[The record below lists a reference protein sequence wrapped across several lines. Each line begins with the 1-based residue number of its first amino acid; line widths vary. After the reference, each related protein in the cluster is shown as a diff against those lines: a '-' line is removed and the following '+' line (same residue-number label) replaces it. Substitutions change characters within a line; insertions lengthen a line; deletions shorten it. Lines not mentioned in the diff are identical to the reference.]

1 MTAILTGKS
10 KLKIATMRIPALLVA
25 SVLLAIAAHAQQP
38 VPDAPQPQQPAQ
50 KKKEAKAPDPP
61 PPPPAPAKDD
71 NAFPEDESK
80 AAADAANKQSPPAKD
95 DNAFPED
102 QSKAAAD
109 AANQKKPPAGGDN
122 AFPEA
127 QSKAAADAAQQQTP
141 STKGDN
147 PFPEDQ
153 SKAAAK
159 AAGNDVTTPAVPV
172 HDPARSRKD
181 DEVGKFYLSKGDY
194 KGALLRYQDAT
205 ATDPTNVDAIFGLA
219 ESQHNLKQNAE
230 ALKNYE
236 LYLKIVPNGPKA
248 KQALKGLKEIA
259 EGK

>member
-1 MTAILTGKS
+1 
-10 KLKIATMRIPALLVA
+10 MRTRPLLELVA
-25 SVLLAIAAHAQQP
+25 FVLLAVGAGAQQT

-50 KKKEAKAPDPP
+50 KKQPAKAPDPP
-61 PPPPAPAKDD
+61 PAPPPPA
-71 NAFPEDESK
+71 
-80 AAADAANKQSPPAKD
+80 AKD

-109 AANQKKPPAGGDN
+109 AAGQNKQPAGDDN

-127 QSKAAADAAQQQTP
+127 QSKAAADAAEQKPVP

-147 PFPEDQ
+147 PFPEDE

-159 AAGNDVTTPAVPV
+159 AAGNEVAPVPAVPM
-172 HDPARSRKD
+172 HDPARSKKD
-181 DEVGKFYLSKGDY
+181 DEVGKFYLAKGDY

-219 ESQHNLKQNAE
+219 ETQHNLKQNAD